1 LEFCPELSQKNEEEH
16 RMKNIGNPWANVIF
30 SCSEEIHQKGKAL
43 GLEESF
49 DKYSMLPSL
58 YIHMDSM
65 HRQIQWG
72 KIESTRRVQE
82 FAVWAF

>member
-1 LEFCPELSQKNEEEH
+1 
-16 RMKNIGNPWANVIF
+16 MKNIGNPYANVIF

-49 DKYSMLPSL
+49 DNYSMLPSL

-65 HRQIQWG
+65 HRQIQWERS
-72 KIESTRRVQE
+72 KVQGGCRSLRCGL
-82 FAVWAF
+82 FNRNANKPPATNKHIP